1 MSSLDKRLAWGILGT
16 GSIARTFAK
25 GVLESK
31 HGQLVAAGSR
41 SAESANAFGEKFGI
55 THCHP
60 TYEALLADP
69 AVEAI
74 YLATPHPMH
83 AEWAIKIADA
93 DKHVLCEKPLT
104 LNYPDAQR
112 VALAASRNGVVL
124 MEAFMYR
131 CHPQTARVVELVKSG
146 ALGDVLQ
153 IEARFCFAAGEN
165 PESRLYNL
173 ELGGGA
179 ILDVGC
185 YTVSYSRMVAGAAKG
200 LPYAEP
206 VEVKALGR
214 FASTG
219 ADAQAAALLDFGN
232 GLIAYCSTAV
242 GMQGGENVR
251 IVGSKATLT
260 IPSPYFCGQTD
271 GQVKIFVD
279 TYGAGREE
287 IVIPVDRS
295 LYAYEADLF
304 AEAVAAGRV
313 PAPGQGAADSL
324 GNMRVLDLWR
334 KEIGL
339 TYPQETV
346 ARQDKPA
353 SGAVRVYPNPMTYG
367 SLSRVLAPDGSPKRI
382 SRLVM
387 GTMIE
392 GAINPTTHAMALF
405 DDFYERGGTCFDS
418 AWVYAGGNGEKL
430 LGHWLKTR
438 GVRDEITVIGK
449 GAHTPHCHPE
459 GLNREFAETLDRLQ
473 VSGVDIYMMH
483 RDNLDIPASEFVDVL
498 NEHAR
503 AGRMKEFGG
512 SNWSI
517 ERVQEANDYALG
529 KGLQP
534 FTVVSNNFSLARLVD
549 PVWFGC
555 VSSSDAASRAWLT
568 EHQIALFSWSSQAR
582 GFFARGDRGFTGD
595 AELVRCWY
603 AEDNFERL
611 ERARQLAKER
621 GVSPVA
627 IAAAYVLAQDFPIY
641 ALIGPRVLAE
651 TGDSMDVFKVELTPT
666 EVKWLN
672 LEQDTLS

>member
-1 MSSLDKRLAWGILGT
+1 MTSSDKRLAWGILGT

-25 GVLESK
+25 GVLESH
-31 HGQLVAAGSR
+31 HGRLVAVGSR
-41 SAESANAFGEKFGI
+41 SAQSANAFAEQFDI
-55 THCHP
+55 PNRHA
-60 TYEALLADP
+60 TYEELLADP
-69 AVEAI
+69 EVEAI

-93 DKHVLCEKPLT
+93 GKHVLCEKPLT
-104 LNYPDAQR
+104 VHYPDAQR
-112 VALAASRNGVVL
+112 VALAATRNGVVL

-185 YTVSYSRMVAGAAKG
+185 YTVSYSRLIAGAALG
-200 LPYAEP
+200 LPFAEP
-206 VEVKALGR
+206 TEVKGLGR

-219 ADAQAAALLDFGN
+219 ADAQAVAVLRFAG
-232 GLIAYCSTAV
+232 GIIAVCTTAV
-242 GMQGGENVR
+242 GMNGGENVR
-251 IVGSKATLT
+251 IVGTKGTLV
-260 IPSPYFCGQTD
+260 IPSPYFCCATD
-271 GQVKIFVD
+271 GAVKVFLE

-304 AEAVAAGRV
+304 AEAVTAGQV
-313 PAPGQGAADSL
+313 PVPGQGAADSL
-324 GNMRVLDLWR
+324 SNMRTLDLWR
-334 KEIGL
+334 REIGL
-339 TYPQETV
+339 SYPQETL
-346 ARQDKPA
+346 ARQDRPA
-353 SGAVRVYPNPMTYG
+353 SGKVRVYANPMTYG
-367 SLSRVLAPDGSPKRI
+367 SLPRVTGPDGTPKRI

-392 GAINPTTHAMALF
+392 GAINPVTHAMALF

-418 AWVYAGGNGEKL
+418 AYVYSGGNGERL

-459 GLNREFAETLDRLQ
+459 GLNREFAETLERLQ
-473 VSGVDIYMMH
+473 LPGVDIYMMH
-483 RDNLDIPASEFVDVL
+483 RDNLDIPASVFVDVL
-498 NEHAR
+498 NEHVR

-517 ERVQEANDYALG
+517 ERVQEANDYAQA

-549 PVWFGC
+549 PVWAGC
-555 VSSSDAASRAWLT
+555 VSSSDGSSREWLT

-582 GFFARGDRGFTGD
+582 GFFARGDRDFNGD

-611 ERARQLAKER
+611 ERAQQLAKER

-627 IAAAYVLAQDFPIY
+627 IAAAYVLAQNFPIY

-651 TGDSMDVFKVELTPT
+651 TGDSMDVFKVQLTPA

-672 LEQDTLS
+672 LED